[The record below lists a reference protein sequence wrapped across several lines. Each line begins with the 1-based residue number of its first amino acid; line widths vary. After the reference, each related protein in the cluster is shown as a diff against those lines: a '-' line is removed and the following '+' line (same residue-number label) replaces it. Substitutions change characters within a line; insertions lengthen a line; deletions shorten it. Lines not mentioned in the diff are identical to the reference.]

1 MITQEGTGEGSIT
14 IYTGGAKYTA
24 SPHPFLYNLKI
35 YAFHLVVE
43 TNFETTTQ
51 HIHHSIIIL
60 SQRSQKYEDVQTN
73 LPNGAPIGFQTAIF
87 KLDVILRKR
96 RKRAISSK
104 TTCRVLIQQNY
115 IPITFP

>member
-35 YAFHLVVE
+35 YTFYLVVE

-73 LPNGAPIGFQTAIF
+73 LPNGDQIKFETSIF
-87 KLDVILRKR
+87 TLDLILRV
-96 RKRAISSK
+96 RK
-104 TTCRVLIQQNY
+104 
-115 IPITFP
+115 